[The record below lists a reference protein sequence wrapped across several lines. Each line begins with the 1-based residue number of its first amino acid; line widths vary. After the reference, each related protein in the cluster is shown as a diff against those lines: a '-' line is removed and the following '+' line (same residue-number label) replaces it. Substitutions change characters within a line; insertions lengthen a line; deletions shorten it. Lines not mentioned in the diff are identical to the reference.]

1 MKKFVITYNSVVL
14 ATLSTQKDA
23 KRFLKTVNKNFASIR
38 KTQKEI
44 IERGGQPSSMVYLDM
59 YEGDYI
65 YPISQ
70 KEV

>member
-14 ATLSTQKDA
+14 ATLSTHKDA

-44 IERGGQPSSMVYLDM
+44 VERGGQPSSMVYLDM

-65 YPISQ
+65 YPIAQ

>member
-44 IERGGQPSSMVYLDM
+44 IECGGQPSSIVYLDM